1 MMRIILAR
9 HGQTQANAEKRF
21 QGHLDI
27 PLNTEGHRQARQLAP
42 LLAQFEPAK
51 LYTSDLIRTIETARP
66 AAELLGLE
74 PMVSSVFR
82 EYSWGVLEGLTWP
95 EIKERYPALFDSL
108 RQDVRMVAIPG
119 QESQAVFRRRIQQG
133 LSLLLEKPTPR
144 TVALVSHGR
153 YLNGFIVEFLGL
165 DFNGPWP
172 FSFAAAAITVLED
185 NGGRRRLLKFNEECH
200 LTGEMNA

>member
-1 MMRIILAR
+1 MHIILAR

-21 QGHLDI
+21 QGHLNI
-27 PLNTEGHRQARQLAP
+27 PLNAQGHSQAMRLAP
-42 LLAQFEPAK
+42 LLAHFKPGK

-74 PMVSSVFR
+74 PVASSVFR

-95 EIKERYPALFDSL
+95 EIKERYPALFDPLSKDL
-108 RQDVRMVAIPG
+108 RAVEIPG
-119 QESQAVFRRRIQQG
+119 QEPQAVFRRRIQQG
-133 LSLLLEKPTPR
+133 LSMLLEKPAPG

-153 YLNGFIVEFLGL
+153 YLNGLIVEFLGL

-172 FSFAAAAITVLED
+172 FSFASAAVTVLED
-185 NGGRRRLLKFNEECH
+185 NGQRRRLLKFNEECH
-200 LTGEMNA
+200 LTGEINA